1 MTQISHGML
10 YEKGKYKIGDR
21 VGLGGGEDEYNLE
34 TNSCIGSGV
43 LGDSPPPSSTPP
55 RFQHTSIASVAR
67 DPNSDLSVLPL
78 RPRSS
83 RATAGN
89 DFITTM
95 KIHMIQDREE
105 RNEDRRLKN
114 ESMRE
119 ARREEHLRREK
130 RSEDRQ
136 NTERMF
142 VMALGGMANYFSAY
156 KKTED
161 NKGDNRK
168 RLFNG

>member
-1 MTQISHGML
+1 
-10 YEKGKYKIGDR
+10 
-21 VGLGGGEDEYNLE
+21 
-34 TNSCIGSGV
+34 
-43 LGDSPPPSSTPP
+43 
-55 RFQHTSIASVAR
+55 
-67 DPNSDLSVLPL
+67 
-78 RPRSS
+78 
-83 RATAGN
+83 
-89 DFITTM
+89 
-95 KIHMIQDREE
+95 MIQDREE